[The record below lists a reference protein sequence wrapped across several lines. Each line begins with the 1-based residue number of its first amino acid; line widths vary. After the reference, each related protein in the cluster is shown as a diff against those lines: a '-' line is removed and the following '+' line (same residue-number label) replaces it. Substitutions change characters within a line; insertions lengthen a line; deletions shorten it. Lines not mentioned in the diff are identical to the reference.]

1 MADTN
6 TVSPTGEGMSLE
18 QILEHLKQVVETLER
33 GDLPLEESLKSFE
46 VGVRLT
52 RAGQKRLDDAEKR
65 IEALLS
71 TEPGTGEPATQPIT
85 PRET

>member
-71 TEPGTGEPATQPIT
+71 TEPGAGEPATQPIT